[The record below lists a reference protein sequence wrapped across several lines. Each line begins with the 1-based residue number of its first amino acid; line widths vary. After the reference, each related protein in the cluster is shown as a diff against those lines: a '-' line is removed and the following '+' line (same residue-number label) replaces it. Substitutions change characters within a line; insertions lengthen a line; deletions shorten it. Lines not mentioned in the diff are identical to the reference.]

1 MTNVVLGPQDAGD
14 DVELPL
20 DTPFEVR
27 LPDGEWQLVDAP
39 PEVVVQ
45 SAEVGEAG
53 TTYRLVAQGQGTARL
68 RFTGNGEEL
77 EFPLTVSEPLD
88 NE

>member
-1 MTNVVLGPQDAGD
+1 MTNVVLGPQDAGSQ
-14 DVELPL
+14 VELPV

-39 PEVVVQ
+39 PEVVVE

-53 TTYRLVAQGQGTARL
+53 TTYRMVAQGQGAARL
-68 RFTGNGEEL
+68 RFSGNGQEL
-77 EFPLTVSEPLD
+77 DFPLTVTEPLD